1 MQVDLSHFRGLS
13 AASGGPL
20 SPTLGEAPMPIPE
33 IASVCADCSLLVE
46 ADHRIANHL
55 AMLSSYVRL
64 KAAGLAADL
73 ETRLLLENIGA
84 QVDAVGRLHRAL
96 ATHGNLGSVDLSEH
110 LRAICAPFAS
120 GLAGAAKLIQDI
132 PAPCYVRADQ
142 VLPLSQIVS
151 EVITNAFKYA
161 HADGQAGV
169 VLVRCHL
176 GEGGAVQ
183 IEVVDD
189 GPGLPAGFDPATD
202 GGLGFRLI
210 RALSRQVRAST
221 VFESA
226 GKGLRFRLA
235 LP

>member
-1 MQVDLSHFRGLS
+1 MQADLSHFKGLS
-13 AASGGPL
+13 AASGGPR
-20 SPTLGEAPMPIPE
+20 SPGFGETPMPIPE
-33 IASVCADCSLLVE
+33 IASVCAECSLLVE

-64 KAAGLAADL
+64 KAAGVDG
-73 ETRLLLENIGA
+73 ETRLLLETIGA

-96 ATHGNLGSVDLSEH
+96 AAHGQHGAVDLSEH
-110 LRAICAPFAS
+110 LRTICAPFAAGLS
-120 GLAGAAKLIQDI
+120 GAVKLIQDI
-132 PAPCYVRADQ
+132 PVACPVRAEQ
-142 VLPLSQIVS
+142 VLPVSQIVS

-161 HADGQAGV
+161 PVGV
-169 VLVRCHL
+169 VLVRCRQ
-176 GEGGAVQ
+176 GEAGGVE

-210 RALSRQVRAST
+210 RTLSRQVGAT
-221 VFESA
+221 PAFESA
-226 GKGLRFRLA
+226 GMGLRFRLN

>member
-1 MQVDLSHFRGLS
+1 MQADLSHFKAMR
-13 AASGGPL
+13 AAPVVPL
-20 SPTLGEAPMPIPE
+20 SPGRGEPPMPIPE
-33 IASVCADCSLLVE
+33 IALACADCSLLVE

-55 AMLSSYVRL
+55 TMLGGYVRL
-64 KAAGLAADL
+64 KAAGLDR
-73 ETRLLLENIGA
+73 ETRLLLETIGA

-96 ATHGNLGSVDLSEH
+96 ATHGHRGSVDLSEH

-132 PAPCYVRADQ
+132 PAPCHVRADQ

-169 VLVRCHL
+169 VRVRCH
-176 GEGGAVQ
+176 GREGGAVQ

-210 RALSRQVRAST
+210 RTLSRQVGAT
-221 VFESA
+221 TAFESA
-226 GKGLRFRLA
+226 GLGLRFRLS

>member
-1 MQVDLSHFRGLS
+1 
-13 AASGGPL
+13 
-20 SPTLGEAPMPIPE
+20 MPIPE

-64 KAAGLAADL
+64 KAAGLDG
-73 ETRLLLENIGA
+73 ETRLLLETVGA

-96 ATHGNLGSVDLSEH
+96 ATHGHRGSVDLSEH

-120 GLAGAAKLIQDI
+120 GLSGAARLIQDI
-132 PAPCYVRADQ
+132 PAQCHVRADQ
-142 VLPLSQIVS
+142 VLPISQIVS

-161 HADGQAGV
+161 HADELPGV
-169 VLVRCHL
+169 VLVRCHG
-176 GEGGAVQ
+176 GESGLVQ

-210 RALSRQVRAST
+210 RALSRQLGAT
-221 VFESA
+221 TAFESA
-226 GKGLRFRLA
+226 GQGLRFRLT

>member
-1 MQVDLSHFRGLS
+1 MQADLSPYEGRIGVISQTLVP
-13 AASGGPL
+13 G
-20 SPTLGEAPMPIPE
+20 LGEAPPTIPE
-33 IASVCADCSLLVE
+33 IASVCDDCSLVVE

-55 AMLSSYVRL
+55 AMLSGYVRL
-64 KAAGLAADL
+64 KASGVSGEA
-73 ETRLLLENIGA
+73 RLLLENVGA

-96 ATHGNLGSVDLSEH
+96 ATHGHHGSVDLSEH

-120 GLAGAAKLIQDI
+120 GLGGAVKLIQDI
-132 PAPCYVRADQ
+132 PAPCPVRADQ

-169 VLVRCHL
+169 VLVRCRG

-183 IEVVDD
+183 IEVMDD

-210 RALSRQVRAST
+210 RSLGRQVGAAMAFKST
-221 VFESA
+221 
-226 GKGLRFRLA
+226 GLGLRFRLT